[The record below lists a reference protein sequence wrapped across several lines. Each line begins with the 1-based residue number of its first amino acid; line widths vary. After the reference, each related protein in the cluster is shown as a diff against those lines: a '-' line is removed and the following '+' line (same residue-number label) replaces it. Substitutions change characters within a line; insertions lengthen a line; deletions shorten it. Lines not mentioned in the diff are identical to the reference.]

1 MGYLHSKKIR
11 KGLTMLTDEKVMK
24 LIHEYNDGGIRSVF
38 GLTTNERMMLIRY
51 FAKTNP
57 KCPCDQPHNA

>member
-1 MGYLHSKKIR
+1 
-11 KGLTMLTDEKVMK
+11 MLTDEKVMK
-24 LIHEYNDGGIRSVF
+24 LVHEYNDGGIRSVF

-57 KCPCDQPHNA
+57 KCPCDLPHKD